1 MKENILYHGTDTV
14 INEPSLDKCN
24 KYRDFGQCFYLTY
37 NKKMANDWA
46 RKKSKDHPVVNKY
59 TINFSTIESGK
70 LKIKRFKAD
79 GEWAEFIYN
88 NRYNEN
94 FKRPAY
100 DIIIGPLGDNSL
112 KEHFNESKSIS
123 TKHSK
128 QTTQYKEI
136 EALLKE
142 KTFKE
147 IAAEIEYKRYNAI
160 QVCFCSDYALKILRR
175 IEK

>member
-1 MKENILYHGTDTV
+1 MY
-14 INEPSLDKCN
+14 P
-24 KYRDFGQCFYLTY
+24 
-37 NKKMANDWA
+37 
-46 RKKSKDHPVVNKY
+46 
-59 TINFSTIESGK
+59 
-70 LKIKRFKAD
+70 
-79 GEWAEFIYN
+79 EFCKN
-88 NRYNEN
+88 HLRRYNEN

-112 KEHFNESKSIS
+112 KEHFNEIK
-123 TKHSK
+123 
-128 QTTQYKEI
+128 
-136 EALLKE
+136 LKE